1 MRTAFLPPLLLA
13 LTAWGAVHCP
23 AAAATETRP
32 VVEVLVSFQ
41 EFDTTVPWQRDP
53 AKDRRGFGLMLNDAV
68 IITTESLIRNQTL
81 IEIRRPRSGR
91 KETARLIQADPQ
103 IDLAL
108 LVLASATGIPA
119 TSLPETMAPDAT
131 ATTASILQITAGGE
145 TQEGNGRI
153 VQWKVEELPN
163 APYSV
168 LLGSILTDLNIDGTG
183 APVYAGNR
191 LAGITLRYNGGS
203 RTALMLPAMFIRQFI
218 DDVQNPPYRGFA
230 SAGIAWQPLIDD
242 SKRAYFGIPETET
255 GGIQVLGVLPGANG
269 ENPLLPND
277 IILAVNATPID
288 AQGYYNDP
296 AWGRLAFPHMIK
308 GHHRPGDQIQVTRIR
323 ERQVMTENVVLA
335 RFDDKSLLIPEN
347 PEGQPEPYLVD
358 GGFVIRELTGRM
370 IKAPGKQWTLRTDP
384 RLAHLYLSRQ
394 TDAGKPG
401 ERVVVLST
409 VLPDPINIGYQ
420 HLRDEI
426 IETVN
431 GTAVANLRDVLAAV
445 DREGG
450 IRRLGLLGSGV
461 EIALDPASLDEANQR
476 IATQYRIPHLRRAPL
491 PPTATAP
498 HTVIVPTDE
507 SPDPADK

>member
-1 MRTAFLPPLLLA
+1 MRTAFLPPLLLV
-13 LTAWGAVHCP
+13 LTLWGVVPCP
-23 AAAATETRP
+23 ATATEAKP

-41 EFDTTVPWQRDP
+41 EYDSTLPWQRDP
-53 AKDRRGFGLMLNDAV
+53 TRDRRGFGLMLNDAV

-108 LVLASATGIPA
+108 LVLDTVTSIPA
-119 TSLPETMAPDAT
+119 ANLPETMTPDAT

-145 TQEGNGRI
+145 PQEGNGRI

-168 LLGSILTDLNIDGTG
+168 LLGAILTDLNIDGAG
-183 APVYAGNR
+183 APVYADNR
-191 LAGITLRYNGGS
+191 LAGITLRYNSGS

-218 DDVQNPPYRGFA
+218 DDVQSPPYRGFA

-242 SKRAYFGIPETET
+242 SKRSYFGIPGTET

-269 ENPLLPND
+269 ENPLQPND
-277 IILAVNATPID
+277 IILGINATPID

-296 AWGRLAFPHMIK
+296 TWGRLAFPHMIK
-308 GHHRPGDQIQVTRIR
+308 GHHRPGDQIQVKRIR
-323 ERQVMTENVVLA
+323 ERQVMTNTVVLA
-335 RFDDKSLLIPEN
+335 RFDDESLLIPEN
-347 PEGQPEPYLVD
+347 PEGLPEPYLVD

-370 IKAPGKQWTLRTDP
+370 IKAPGKQWTMRTDP
-384 RLAHLYLSRQ
+384 RLAHLYLARQ
-394 TDAGKPG
+394 TDAQKPG
-401 ERVVVLST
+401 ERVVILSS

-450 IRRLGLLGSGV
+450 IRRLGMLGSGV
-461 EIALDPASLDEANQR
+461 EIALDHGLLDEANQR
-476 IATQYRIPHLRRAPL
+476 IATQYRIPQLRRAPV
-491 PPTATAP
+491 PPPASAP
-498 HTVIVPTDE
+498 MHTIPSDDAPE
-507 SPDPADK
+507 PADK